1 MALLE
6 AELLRK
12 TYRASTRHVEVLVG
26 ASFTVGAGET
36 VGILGPSGSG
46 KSTIGQIIAGLI
58 RADAGIIRY
67 RGRELHY
74 PLRGQQRREIQIL
87 FQHPE
92 VSFNPKYRLEQGF
105 QEICRHYDLCIS
117 RKELLSYLS
126 DFGLYQ
132 EHLERHPLQLS
143 GGELQRAMVA
153 RVMLLNPSLI
163 VLDEPTSMLDTIS
176 QAQVLR
182 MLEELQRQRQV
193 SYIYITHSR
202 CLANHLCQRIYH
214 LDGGQQREEV
224 LPTDACHQ

>member
-74 PLRGQQRREIQIL
+74 PLRGQQRREL
-87 FQHPE
+87 
-92 VSFNPKYRLEQGF
+92 
-105 QEICRHYDLCIS
+105 
-117 RKELLSYLS
+117 
-126 DFGLYQ
+126 
-132 EHLERHPLQLS
+132 
-143 GGELQRAMVA
+143 
-153 RVMLLNPSLI
+153 
-163 VLDEPTSMLDTIS
+163 
-176 QAQVLR
+176 
-182 MLEELQRQRQV
+182 
-193 SYIYITHSR
+193 
-202 CLANHLCQRIYH
+202 
-214 LDGGQQREEV
+214 
-224 LPTDACHQ
+224 